1 MISQYRALRVLLRQC
16 RRCNARF
23 HLWNS
28 MLLSIRLSL
37 SLPLPSLLLLPS
49 PLSLLVPSPRS
60 SSPFP
65 SSIPPL
71 SLLTVQCTW
80 RSSIVSSRP
89 SAREIRG
96 TDRLPSSVRDSNGN
110 VYGPR
115 RFAKTLES
123 WMPPLYL
130 LCTVFSSASN
140 KHHNL
145 RHII

>member
-1 MISQYRALRVLLRQC
+1 MISQYRALRMLLRQC

-37 SLPLPSLLLLPS
+37 SSPSFSSSSL
-49 PLSLLVPSPRS
+49 PLSLLVPSPHS

-145 RHII
+145 QHII